1 MVAVNWL
8 RSRQEENELSFWFSL
23 ASYDKRD
30 RSWLNRAYLVY
41 LFIFLSAWVF
51 AVLTL
56 FAGGGASLLRL
67 LDPAAPAQAALLIEV
82 LVLGIWTIL
91 MLWQACR
98 RSPVV
103 FSEQDAALLC
113 QTPLKRNQVVLRWF
127 FMPWLKS
134 AVPFWLVAVTLGFS
148 LAEISMPGVIG
159 ISRIGEYAAYGL
171 RAWVVLL
178 PVQLAFFALHWII
191 GVLRLHKDLNR
202 DWLLWPVLCAAV
214 LFFVLLLTAFYRS
227 SVPQIQAVRSFASVL
242 LYPLRQGFT
251 GNALLPA
258 VAVGVGAALCGLG
271 LLSLVSR
278 SFSLSRAAQ
287 ETNES
292 FKLQSAMRYGMV
304 DYVTEAQ
311 TKKRLGVMHAPAQ
324 IQAFWENKILIWK
337 DLEQTKRTFRFADVF
352 NWISIF
358 SLMLGVALLPDF
370 GSRMIAL
377 VIWVIWIGRVSV
389 QRIRTDLACWSLVRQ
404 LPISPRRFILSEMV
418 FSWALAAFLSIL
430 GFLIGTLIA
439 RSAIIWFIFSLP
451 VLTAAVALISAF
463 DVIRRSKG
471 VLLLNGT
478 VASVGAIG
486 IFLGILLAML
496 PFLIF
501 SFTAVGFG
509 AFLAFAASLV
519 LALLAFTVSANA
531 CRNID
536 VI

>member
-1 MVAVNWL
+1 MAAVNWL

-30 RSWLNRAYLVY
+30 RSWLNRAYLFY
-41 LFIFLSAWVF
+41 LFIFLSAWIF

-56 FAGGGASLLRL
+56 FAGGGASLLRM
-67 LDPAAPAQAALLIEV
+67 LDPAAPGQAALLIDV
-82 LVLGIWTIL
+82 LVLGVWMVV

-113 QTPLKRNQVVLRWF
+113 QTPLKRNRVVLRWF

-159 ISRIGEYAAYGL
+159 ISRMGEYAAYGL

-178 PVQLAFFALHWII
+178 PVQLALFALYWII

-214 LFFVLLLTAFYRS
+214 LFFAILLAAFYTGSATQILAMRS
-227 SVPQIQAVRSFASVL
+227 IANVL
-242 LYPLRQGFT
+242 LYPLRQGFA
-251 GNALLPA
+251 GSALLPA
-258 VAVGVGAALCGLG
+258 VTVGAGAALCGLI
-271 LLSLVSR
+271 LLSLASR

-304 DYVTEAQ
+304 DYITEVQ
-311 TKKRLGVMHAPAQ
+311 TKNRLGVMRAPAR
-324 IQAFWENKILIWK
+324 IPAFWENKILIWK
-337 DLEQTKRTFRFADVF
+337 DLEQTKRTFRFVDAF

-370 GSRMIAL
+370 GSRAIAL
-377 VIWVIWIGRVSV
+377 VIWVISIGRISV
-389 QRIRTDLACWSLVRQ
+389 RRLRADLACWSLMRQ
-404 LPISPRRFILSEMV
+404 LPVSPRRFILSEMV
-418 FSWALAAFLSIL
+418 TSWSLAAVLSIL
-430 GFLIGTLIA
+430 GFLVGAIIT
-439 RSAIIWFIFSLP
+439 RSAMIWFAFTLP
-451 VLTAAVALISAF
+451 LLTAAVALISAF

-471 VLLLNGT
+471 ALLLNGV
-478 VASVGAIG
+478 VASLGAVGIL
-486 IFLGILLAML
+486 LGVLLAML

-501 SFTAVGFG
+501 SFAAVGVG
-509 AFLAFAASLV
+509 SLLAFAASLL
-519 LALLAFTVSANA
+519 LALLAFTVSSNA
-531 CRNID
+531 YRSID
-536 VI
+536 VL